1 MLGPRLVTY
10 MLHVCIHSYRVHVN
24 LEAGAPEADNRAM
37 NPRKTKA
44 DQSEATR
51 AALIAV
57 GRELFATRGY
67 ANTFTD
73 EVADRA
79 GVTRGALYHHFRRK
93 EDLFR
98 AVYGDVE
105 RELMEKIMARIAPSG
120 VRLDAWERL
129 RVGVEAFLE
138 LCLDPAVQR
147 ITVLDAPSVLGWDAW
162 QDIDSKYGY
171 GWLLRA
177 SLQAAMET
185 GAIEMQPIEPLA
197 AFIFG
202 GLMEGAMLIARSD
215 DQEATRREV
224 AKAVERLMQRQGSA
238 DEKRGTGP
246 Q

>member
-1 MLGPRLVTY
+1 MSTLRQQ
-10 MLHVCIHSYRVHVN
+10 R
-24 LEAGAPEADNRAM
+24 PEADNRAM
-37 NPRKTKA
+37 NSRKTKA

-51 AALIAV
+51 GALIAV

-105 RELMEKIMARIAPSG
+105 QELMEKITARIVG
-120 VRLDAWERL
+120 LDAWERL

-138 LCLDPAVQR
+138 FSFDPAVQR

-162 QDIDSKYGY
+162 REIDSKYGY

-177 SLQAAMET
+177 SLQAAMEA
-185 GAIEMQPIEPLA
+185 GAIEIQPVEPLA

-215 DQEATRREV
+215 DQEATRRQV

-238 DEKRGTGP
+238 DEKSGAEP

>member
-1 MLGPRLVTY
+1 
-10 MLHVCIHSYRVHVN
+10 MLHVCTINTASMSTLRQQR
-24 LEAGAPEADNRAM
+24 PEADNQAM
-37 NPRKTKA
+37 NSRKTKA

-51 AALIAV
+51 GALIAV
-57 GRELFATRGY
+57 GRELFAARGY

-79 GVTRGALYHHFRRK
+79 GVTGGALYHHFRRK

-105 RELMEKIMARIAPSG
+105 RELMLKITARIA
-120 VRLDAWERL
+120 RLDAWERL

-138 LCLDPAVQR
+138 FCLDPAVQR

-162 QDIDSKYGY
+162 RDIGSKYGY

-177 SLQAAMET
+177 SLKAAMEA
-185 GAIEMQPIEPLA
+185 GAIEKQPVEPLA

-215 DQEATRREV
+215 DQEATRREL
-224 AKAVERLMQRQGSA
+224 AKTVELLMRRQRSA
-238 DEKRGTGP
+238 DEKSGTEP

>member
-1 MLGPRLVTY
+1 MK
-10 MLHVCIHSYRVHVN
+10 S
-24 LEAGAPEADNRAM
+24 
-37 NPRKTKA
+37 RKTNA

-51 AALIAV
+51 GALIAV

-67 ANTFTD
+67 ANTPMD
-73 EVADRA
+73 ELADLA
-79 GVTRGALYHHFRRK
+79 GVTRGALYHHFRGK

-98 AVYGDVE
+98 AIYGDVE
-105 RELMEKIMARIAPSG
+105 RELMEKIMTRIAPSG

-138 LCLDPAVQR
+138 FSLDPAVQR

-162 QDIDSKYGY
+162 RDIDSKYGY

-177 SLQAAMET
+177 SLRAAMED
-185 GAIEMQPIEPLA
+185 GAIEKQPIEPLA

-215 DQEATRREV
+215 DQEATRRQFTM
-224 AKAVERLMQRQGSA
+224 AFERLMQRQGSA
-238 DEKRGTGP
+238 DEKSGTEP

>member
-1 MLGPRLVTY
+1 M
-10 MLHVCIHSYRVHVN
+10 SS
-24 LEAGAPEADNRAM
+24 
-37 NPRKTKA
+37 RKTNA

-51 AALIAV
+51 GALIAV

-98 AVYGDVE
+98 AVYADVE
-105 RELMEKIMARIAPSG
+105 RELMEKIMARLVG
-120 VRLDAWERL
+120 LDAWERL
-129 RVGVEAFLE
+129 RVGVDAFLD
-138 LCLDPAVQR
+138 LSLDPAVQR

-162 QDIDSKYGY
+162 REIDSEYGY

-177 SLQAAMET
+177 SLKAAIDA
-185 GAIEMQPIEPLA
+185 GAIETQPVEPLA
-197 AFIFG
+197 AFIVG
-202 GLMEGAMLIARSD
+202 GLMEGAMLTALSD
-215 DQEATRREV
+215 DQEATKREV
-224 AKAVERLMQRQGSA
+224 AKAVERLLPRQGRA
-238 DEKRGTGP
+238 DEKGGTEP

>member
-1 MLGPRLVTY
+1 
-10 MLHVCIHSYRVHVN
+10 
-24 LEAGAPEADNRAM
+24 M
-37 NPRKTKA
+37 NSRKTKA
-44 DQSEATR
+44 DQSQATR
-51 AALIAV
+51 GALIAV

-105 RELMEKIMARIAPSG
+105 RELMEKIMDRIVG
-120 VRLDAWERL
+120 LDAWERL
-129 RVGVEAFLE
+129 RVGAEAFLE
-138 LCLDPAVQR
+138 LSLDPAVQR

-162 QDIDSKYGY
+162 REIDSKYGY

-177 SLQAAMET
+177 SLQAAMEAD
-185 GAIEMQPIEPLA
+185 AIEIRPVEPLA
-197 AFIFG
+197 AFIVG

-215 DQEATRREV
+215 DQEATRRELV
-224 AKAVERLMQRQGSA
+224 KAVELLMRRQRIG
-238 DEKRGTGP
+238 DEKSGSEP

>member
-1 MLGPRLVTY
+1 MK
-10 MLHVCIHSYRVHVN
+10 S
-24 LEAGAPEADNRAM
+24 
-37 NPRKTKA
+37 RKTNA
-44 DQSEATR
+44 DKSEATR
-51 AALIAV
+51 GALIAV

-73 EVADRA
+73 EVADQA

-98 AVYGDVE
+98 AIYGDVE
-105 RELMEKIMARIAPSG
+105 RELMEKIMTRIAPSG

-138 LCLDPAVQR
+138 FSLDPAVQR

-162 QDIDSKYGY
+162 REIDSKYGY

-177 SLQAAMET
+177 SLKAAMEA
-185 GAIEMQPIEPLA
+185 GAIETQPVEPLA

-215 DQEATRREV
+215 DPDTTRRGIAETAELLLRSV
-224 AKAVERLMQRQGSA
+224 RSDDAPSA
-238 DEKRGTGP
+238 RA
-246 Q
+246 

>member
-1 MLGPRLVTY
+1 MSTLRQ
-10 MLHVCIHSYRVHVN
+10 RR
-24 LEAGAPEADNRAM
+24 PEADNRAM
-37 NPRKTKA
+37 NSRKTKA
-44 DQSEATR
+44 DQSRATR
-51 AALIAV
+51 GALIAV

-73 EVADRA
+73 EVADQA

-98 AVYGDVE
+98 AIYGDVE
-105 RELMEKIMARIAPSG
+105 RELMEKIMTRIAPAG
-120 VRLDAWERL
+120 ERLDAWERL

-138 LCLDPAVQR
+138 FSLDPAVQR

-162 QDIDSKYGY
+162 RDIDSKYGY

-177 SLQAAMET
+177 SLRAAMED
-185 GAIEMQPIEPLA
+185 GAIEKQPIEPLA

-215 DQEATRREV
+215 DQEATRREFT
-224 AKAVERLMQRQGSA
+224 KAFERLMQRQGSA
-238 DEKRGTGP
+238 DEKSGTEP

>member
-1 MLGPRLVTY
+1 
-10 MLHVCIHSYRVHVN
+10 
-24 LEAGAPEADNRAM
+24 M
-37 NPRKTKA
+37 NSRKTNA

-51 AALIAV
+51 GALITV

-98 AVYGDVE
+98 AVYGEVE
-105 RELMEKIMARIAPSG
+105 RELMEKIVARIT
-120 VRLDAWERL
+120 RFDAWDRL

-162 QDIDSKYGY
+162 REIDSKYGY

-177 SLQAAMET
+177 SLKAAMED

-197 AFIFG
+197 AFMFG

-224 AKAVERLMQRQGSA
+224 AKAVERLMRRQGSA
-238 DEKRGTGP
+238 DEKSGTEP

>member
-1 MLGPRLVTY
+1 MKPMELR
-10 MLHVCIHSYRVHVN
+10 R
-24 LEAGAPEADNRAM
+24 
-37 NPRKTKA
+37 TKA

-51 AALIAV
+51 RALVDA
-57 GRELFATRGY
+57 GRWLFARRGY
-67 ANTFTD
+67 ADTYTD
-73 EVADRA
+73 ELAQRA

-98 AVYGDVE
+98 AVYEDVE
-105 RELMEKIMARIAPSG
+105 RELMEKIMDRI
-120 VRLDAWERL
+120 VHLDAWERL

-138 LCLDPAVQR
+138 FCLDPAVQR

-162 QDIDSKYGY
+162 REIDSKYGY

-177 SLQAAMET
+177 GLQAAMEA
-185 GAIEMQPIEPLA
+185 GAIEMQPVEPLA

-238 DEKRGTGP
+238 DEKSGTEP